1 MKKVFF
7 AFSVVLI
14 FTMSLMLIHSTK
26 AIRPNLTATCSAK
39 SPWWTAKTHAKA
51 KVTWG
56 HWAGF
61 GSQEI
66 PHAHTFRFSLYARV
80 ADEPPDTKS
89 GIVHHMSTK
98 RGSDWRNVSV
108 SGRTRWDGDAYASSS
123 ISDQN
128 PHYSSYWSFCAD
140 PKP

>member
-1 MKKVFF
+1 MKKVF
-7 AFSVVLI
+7 SVVYLLLI
-14 FTMSLMLIHSTK
+14 FMSSLILTHTTK
-26 AIRPNLTATCSAK
+26 AIHPNLTATCSAK
-39 SPWWTAKTHAKA
+39 SPWWTANTHAKA

-56 HWAGF
+56 HWAGA

-66 PHAHTFRFSLYARV
+66 PHAHTFSFSLYARV
-80 ADEPPDTKS
+80 ADKSPDTKS
-89 GIVHHMSTK
+89 GIVHHMSTN
-98 RGSDWRNVSV
+98 RNSNWRNVSV

-128 PHYSSYWSFCAD
+128 PNYSSYWSFCAD